1 MSQGPVSFNDQGVQA
16 PNSLI
21 IFQFRNITNG
31 LLDTVYTIIIVLQQS
46 VLMVRVTCLLYLSYY
61 FTEGGRVELNW
72 YEIGRVLA
80 IDNETDYVYVGDTDI
95 WPGIQT

>member
-31 LLDTVYTIIIVLQQS
+31 SLGHHTI
-46 VLMVRVTCLLYLSYY
+46 MYCNRVTYSSYF
-61 FTEGGRVELNW
+61 FTEGGRVELDW

-95 WPGIQT
+95 WPGMLLQFMKSTTLFS